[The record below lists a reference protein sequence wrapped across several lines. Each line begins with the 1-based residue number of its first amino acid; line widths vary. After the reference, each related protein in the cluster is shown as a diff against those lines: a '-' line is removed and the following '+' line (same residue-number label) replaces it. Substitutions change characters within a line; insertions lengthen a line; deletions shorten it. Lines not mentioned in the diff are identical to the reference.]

1 MVSSPVRVAPLDDD
15 DLLAAVQSAFREVI
29 LPELERLGAEEFT
42 LSQVRSTLSMVSFV
56 RRGLAAR
63 LLAQADAE
71 RQMADALRRR
81 GVPPDQVSS
90 PTDLAAAAEGMPELA
105 ALMRARLRWEIDTRT
120 ATPGPP

>member
-1 MVSSPVRVAPLDDD
+1 VRVAPLDDD

-29 LPELERLGAEEFT
+29 LPELERLGAEEFI

-71 RQMADALRRR
+71 RSVTEALRR
-81 GVPPDQVSS
+81 GGIQPEQVGSA
-90 PTDLAAAAEGMPELA
+90 TDLADRAEAVSEVA
-105 ALMRARLRWEIDTRT
+105 ALLRDRLRLEIETRT
-120 ATPGPP
+120 GMSDRP